1 MSKRNL
7 SGSRKE
13 IAIVLHYP
21 ARIELGHLPTP
32 LEEMPHLTEALDG
45 PHLFIKRDDETG
57 LATGGNKTR
66 KLEFLLADALEE
78 GADTV
83 ITAGAAQSNHC
94 RQTAAAA
101 AKCGLKCILTLTGSD
116 PGVWN
121 GNLLLDDL
129 LGAEV
134 RFVGDVTW
142 TGLLDVMAVVAD
154 EVQARG
160 GKPYVIPVG
169 GSNPVGATGYVAA
182 MEELMGQL
190 KERGLSI
197 DHIVFA
203 SSSGGTQSGLVVG
216 ARAFSFEGRVLGIS
230 VASKVDDLMGVLER
244 LSAETAK
251 HLGLDFHFSRDDFQV
266 NDDYLGAGYG
276 KPAGPEREA
285 IRLLAQ
291 TEGILAD
298 PVYTGRALAGLIDLI
313 RKGTFDKDE
322 AVLFWHTGGTA
333 ALFAYVE
340 ELLGP

>member
-1 MSKRNL
+1 ML
-7 SGSRKE
+7 Q
-13 IAIVLHYP
+13 YP

-32 LEEMPHLTEALDG
+32 LEEMPRLSEALGG
-45 PHLFIKRDDETG
+45 PRLFIKRDDETG

-66 KLEFLLADALEE
+66 KLEFLVADALEG

-142 TGLLDVMAVVAD
+142 TGLLDVMAGVAD
-154 EVQARG
+154 ELRVG
-160 GKPYVIPVG
+160 GGRPYVIPVG

-182 MEELMGQL
+182 MEEFIGQL
-190 KERGLSI
+190 KERSLNI
-197 DHIVFA
+197 DHVVFA

-216 ARAFSFEGRVLGIS
+216 ARAFGFKGQVLGIS
-230 VASKVDDLMGVLER
+230 VASKVDDLMGVLVQ
-244 LSAETAK
+244 LSTDTAK
-251 HLGLDFHFSRDDFQV
+251 
-266 NDDYLGAGYG
+266 GYG
-276 KPAGPEREA
+276 KPAEPEREA

-313 RKGTFDKDE
+313 RKGTFNKDE
-322 AVLFWHTGGTA
+322 TVLFWHTGGSA
-333 ALFAYVE
+333 ALFAYVK

>member
-1 MSKRNL
+1 MF
-7 SGSRKE
+7 
-13 IAIVLHYP
+13 YP

-101 AKCGLKCILTLTGSD
+101 KCGLKCILTLTGSD

-154 EVQARG
+154 EVQAKG
-160 GKPYVIPVG
+160 GKPYVI
-169 GSNPVGATGYVAA
+169 PVGATGYVAA

-190 KERGLSI
+190 KERSLNIG
-197 DHIVFA
+197 HIVFA

-216 ARAFSFEGRVLGIS
+216 ARAFGFEGRVLGIS
-230 VASKVDDLMGVLER
+230 VASKVDDLMSILKQ
-244 LSAETAK
+244 LSAKTAK
-251 HLGLDFHFSRDDFQV
+251 HLGLDFQFSRDDFQSSLSRPE
-266 NDDYLGAGYG
+266 LG
-276 KPAGPEREA
+276 K
-285 IRLLAQ
+285 
-291 TEGILAD
+291 
-298 PVYTGRALAGLIDLI
+298 
-313 RKGTFDKDE
+313 
-322 AVLFWHTGGTA
+322 
-333 ALFAYVE
+333 
-340 ELLGP
+340 

>member
-1 MSKRNL
+1 MTS
-7 SGSRKE
+7 
-13 IAIVLHYP
+13 VLHYP

-32 LEEMPHLTEALDG
+32 LEEMPRLTKALGG
-45 PHLFIKRDDETG
+45 PRLFIKRDDETG

-66 KLEFLLADALEE
+66 KLEFLLADALEGE
-78 GADTV
+78 ADTV

-116 PGVWN
+116 PGSWN

-142 TGLLDVMAVVAD
+142 TGLLDVMADVAD
-154 EVQARG
+154 EVRARG
-160 GKPYVIPVG
+160 GRPYVIPVG

-182 MEELMGQL
+182 IEELMAQL
-190 KERGLSI
+190 KERDLNS

-216 ARAFSFEGRVLGIS
+216 ARAFGFKGQVLGIS
-230 VASKVDDLMGVLER
+230 VASKAGDLMGVLEQ
-244 LSAETAK
+244 LSNDTAQ
-251 HLGLDFHFSRDDFQV
+251 HLGLDLHFSHDAFEL

-276 KPAGPEREA
+276 KPAKPEREA

-291 TEGILAD
+291 TEGILVD

-322 AVLFWHTGGTA
+322 TVLFWHTGGTV

>member
-1 MSKRNL
+1 M
-7 SGSRKE
+7 
-13 IAIVLHYP
+13 LHYP

-32 LEEMPHLTEALDG
+32 LEEMPRLTEALGG
-45 PHLFIKRDDETG
+45 PRLFIKRDDETG

-66 KLEFLLADALEE
+66 KLEFLLADALQG
-78 GADTV
+78 GADTI

-101 AKCGLKCILTLTGSD
+101 VKCGLKCILTLTGSD
-116 PGVWN
+116 PGSWN

-142 TGLLDVMAVVAD
+142 TGLLDVMADVAD
-154 EVQARG
+154 EVRAG
-160 GKPYVIPVG
+160 GGRPTIIPVG

-182 MEELMGQL
+182 MEELVEQL
-190 KERGLSI
+190 TERDLNI

-216 ARAFSFEGRVLGIS
+216 AKAFGFRGRVLGIS
-230 VASKVDDLMGVLER
+230 VASKVDDLMGVLEQ
-244 LSAETAK
+244 LSNDTAQ
-251 HLGLDFHFSRDDFQV
+251 HLGLDLYLPHDAFEV

-276 KPAGPEREA
+276 KPAAPEREA

-291 TEGILAD
+291 SEGILGD

-313 RKGTFDKDE
+313 RKGIFDKDE
-322 AVLFWHTGGTA
+322 TVLFWHTGGTA

>member
-1 MSKRNL
+1 M
-7 SGSRKE
+7 
-13 IAIVLHYP
+13 LHYP

-32 LEEMPHLTEALDG
+32 LEEMPHLTEALGG
-45 PHLFIKRDDETG
+45 PRLFIKRDDETG

-66 KLEFLLADALEE
+66 KLEFLLADALQG
-78 GADTV
+78 GADTI

-101 AKCGLKCILTLTGSD
+101 VKCGLKCILTLTGSD
-116 PGVWN
+116 PGSWN

-142 TGLLDVMAVVAD
+142 TGLLDVMADVAD
-154 EVQARG
+154 EVRAG
-160 GKPYVIPVG
+160 GGRPTIIPVG

-182 MEELMGQL
+182 MEELVEQL
-190 KERGLSI
+190 TERDLNI

-216 ARAFSFEGRVLGIS
+216 AKAFGFKGRVLGIS
-230 VASKVDDLMGVLER
+230 VASKVDDLMGVLEQ
-244 LSAETAK
+244 LSNDTAK
-251 HLGLDFHFSRDDFQV
+251 HLGLDLYLPHDAFEV

-276 KPAGPEREA
+276 KPAEPEREA

-291 TEGILAD
+291 SEGILVD

-322 AVLFWHTGGTA
+322 TVLFWHTGGTA

>member
-1 MSKRNL
+1 M
-7 SGSRKE
+7 
-13 IAIVLHYP
+13 LHYP

-32 LEEMPHLTEALDG
+32 LEEMPRLTEALGG
-45 PHLFIKRDDETG
+45 PRLFIKRDDETG

-66 KLEFLLADALEE
+66 KLEFLLADALQG
-78 GADTV
+78 GADTI

-101 AKCGLKCILTLTGSD
+101 VKCGLKCILTLTGSD
-116 PGVWN
+116 PGSWN

-142 TGLLDVMAVVAD
+142 TGLLDVMADVAD
-154 EVQARG
+154 EVRAG
-160 GKPYVIPVG
+160 GGRPTIIPVG

-182 MEELMGQL
+182 MEELVEQL
-190 KERGLSI
+190 TERDLNI

-216 ARAFSFEGRVLGIS
+216 AKAFGFRGRVLGIS
-230 VASKVDDLMGVLER
+230 VASKVDDLMGVLEQ
-244 LSAETAK
+244 LSNDTAQ
-251 HLGLDFHFSRDDFQV
+251 HLGLDLYLPHDAFEV

-276 KPAGPEREA
+276 KPAAPEREA

-291 TEGILAD
+291 SEGILGD

-313 RKGTFDKDE
+313 RKGIFDKDE
-322 AVLFWHTGGTA
+322 TVLFWHTGGTT